1 MAQNQLNKAANFI
14 NRELSWLR
22 FNTRVLSEA
31 QDVNN
36 PLLERLK
43 FIAIYRTN
51 LDEFYM
57 VRVAGLK
64 RLYGAGIT
72 ESGADRLTP
81 KEQLEE
87 IRTYL
92 KKEKKKLE
100 ACFLEIKGE
109 LSKLGLHIKT
119 YSEGDKK
126 QKKELQEYFL
136 NHLYPVVVP
145 IAVDATHPFPHL
157 NNLSYV
163 LALKLQNLDNPN
175 EIKFGMA
182 RISRML
188 PGFVRLDDTYFYTD
202 SIVAE
207 FTNELFPGF
216 KVLSWTAFRVTR
228 NADMEI
234 EEEEADDFMALMT
247 EGLKSRRKGEIIRL
261 EISKTSDAELRN
273 FIEQH
278 VRVTPEDIYECEI
291 PMNSNILW
299 EVVGNKNFAKLTFP
313 SYTSKVLPPLDSN
326 VDIFSILDS
335 QDILSFQPYESFD
348 PVVNFIQSAAK
359 DPDVFSIR
367 MTLYR
372 VGKNSPIVK
381 ALIEAAE
388 NGKQV
393 TALVELKARFDEENN
408 LHWARAL
415 ESAGAHVIYGVPG
428 LKVHAK
434 IALVIKSIGRE
445 LREYV
450 HLSTGN
456 YNPSTAKIYT
466 DISYMTSKKE
476 FTQDATKFFHNL
488 SGFSHKSKLG
498 TLLSAPLQIKPKILE
513 LIENEA
519 KMGSEGKIILK
530 ANSVVDTDVILALYK
545 ASCAGVKIDLI
556 VRGICCL
563 RPGIKGVSE
572 NIRVISIVG
581 KYLEHARIYYFKH
594 AEVPIYF
601 ASADLMPRNLERR
614 VELMTPVF
622 TEELAN
628 KLFGII
634 KVQSED
640 NMKAHELKSNGEYTK
655 LSPKE
660 GEKPLN
666 SQKMLEELTSSLY
679 SSLKR
684 EERAVKAK
692 KLASRMFKES

>member
-1 MAQNQLNKAANFI
+1 MQKFNKPSNFI

-31 QDVNN
+31 QNENN

-43 FIAIYRTN
+43 FIAIYGTN

-64 RLYGAGIT
+64 RLYAGGIT

-87 IRTYL
+87 IRSYL
-92 KKEKKKLE
+92 KAEKTKLE
-100 ACFLEIKGE
+100 ECYLNIKEE
-109 LSKLGLHIKT
+109 LKKVGLFIKT
-119 YSEGDKK
+119 YEETTKE
-126 QKKELQEYFL
+126 QKKELQNYFL
-136 NHLYPVVVP
+136 NHLYPIVVP

-163 LALKLQNLDNPN
+163 LALKLQSLDNPN
-175 EIKFGMA
+175 EIKFGMT

-188 PGFVRLDDTYFYTD
+188 PGFVKLGGDTYVQTD

-207 FTNELFPGF
+207 FTHELFPGF
-216 KVLSWTAFRVTR
+216 KVLSWSAFRVTR

-261 EISKTSDAELRN
+261 EIGKTDDLELKK
-273 FIEQH
+273 FITQYIK
-278 VRVTPEDIYECEI
+278 VTPEDIYECLA
-291 PMNSNILW
+291 PMNSSILW
-299 EVVGNKNFAKLTFP
+299 EVVSSKSFAKYTFAN
-313 SYTSKVLPPLDSN
+313 YTSKILPPLDLDAN
-326 VDIFSILDS
+326 IFSILDT
-335 QDILSFQPYESFD
+335 QDILTFQPYESFD

-381 ALIEAAE
+381 SLIEAAE

-434 IALVIKSIGRE
+434 IALVIKNIGKE
-445 LREYV
+445 LKEYV

-466 DISYMTSKKE
+466 DISYMTSKRE
-476 FTQDATKFFHNL
+476 FTQDATRFFHNL
-488 SGFSHKSKLG
+488 SGFSHKSKLD
-498 TLLSAPLQIKPKILE
+498 TLLAAPLQIKPKILE
-513 LIENEA
+513 LIEGET
-519 KMGSEGKIILK
+519 KRGSEGRIILK
-530 ANSVVDTDVILALYK
+530 ANSIVDTDVILALYK
-545 ASCAGVKIDLI
+545 ASSAGVKIDLI
-556 VRGICCL
+556 IRGICCL
-563 RPGIKGVSE
+563 RPNIKGISD

-594 AEVPIYF
+594 AKPQIYF

-614 VELMTPVF
+614 VELMTPIF
-622 TEELAN
+622 DENLAD

-634 KVQSED
+634 SLQSQD
-640 NMKAHELKSNGEYTK
+640 NTKAHELLENGEYQK
-655 LSPKE
+655 LTPKDKE
-660 GEKPLN
+660 ATIN
-666 SQKMLEELTSSLY
+666 SQKILEDHTNTTY
-679 SSLKR
+679 SSLKQ
-684 EERAVKAK
+684 EEAEVKAK
-692 KLASRMFKES
+692 KLARRMFKES

>member
-1 MAQNQLNKAANFI
+1 MSQNTLNKAINFI

-31 QDVNN
+31 QDKNN

-43 FIAIYRTN
+43 FLAIYRTN

-64 RLYGAGIT
+64 RLYSEGII
-72 ESGADRLTP
+72 ESGSDRLTP

-87 IRTYL
+87 IRNYL
-92 KKEKKKLE
+92 QKEQECLE
-100 ACFLEIKGE
+100 SCYQEIKKGLQNIG
-109 LSKLGLHIKT
+109 LSIKT
-119 YSEGDKK
+119 YDEVNKEQK
-126 QKKELQEYFL
+126 QKLQEYFL
-136 NHLYPVVVP
+136 NHLYPIVVP

-157 NNLSYV
+157 NNLTYV

-175 EIKFGMA
+175 EIKFGMT

-188 PGFVRLDDTYFYTD
+188 PGFINLDDTYIYTD
-202 SIVAE
+202 SVVAE
-207 FTNELFPGF
+207 FTSELFPGF
-216 KVLSWTAFRVTR
+216 KAINWGAFRVTR

-234 EEEEADDFMALMT
+234 EEEEADDFMVLMT

-261 EISKTSDAELRN
+261 EISKSADEELKG
-273 FIEQH
+273 FIAQYIK
-278 VRVTPEDIYECEI
+278 VSAEDIYEYQL

-299 EVVGNKNFAKLTFP
+299 EIVGNKNFANLTFP
-313 SYTSKVLPPLDSN
+313 NYTAKILPPLDSKAN
-326 VDIFSILDS
+326 IFSVLDTR
-335 QDILSFQPYESFD
+335 DILSFQPYESFE
-348 PVVNFIQSAAK
+348 PIVNFIQSAAK

-381 ALIEAAE
+381 SLIEAAE

-408 LHWARAL
+408 LNWAKAL

-488 SGFSHKSKLG
+488 SGFSHKSKLQ
-498 TLLSAPLQIKPKILE
+498 TLFAAPMQIKSKILE
-513 LIENEA
+513 LIHNEA
-519 KMGSEGKIILK
+519 KKGNEGRIILK
-530 ANSVVDTDVILALYK
+530 ANSIVDTDVILALYQ
-545 ASCAGVKIDLI
+545 ASNVGVKIDLI
-556 VRGICCL
+556 IRGICCL
-563 RPGIKGVSE
+563 KPNIKGVSE

-594 AEVPIYF
+594 SKPQIYF

-614 VELMTPVF
+614 VELMTPIF
-622 TEELAN
+622 QQDLAD
-628 KLFGII
+628 KLFGILKI
-634 KVQSED
+634 QSED
-640 NMKAHELKSNGEYTK
+640 NAKSHELQSNGEYKK
-655 LSPKE
+655 LSPNA
-660 GEKPLN
+660 GEKAIN
-666 SQKMLEELTSSLY
+666 SQKILEDYTNSTY
-679 SSLKR
+679 ISLKR
-684 EERAVKAK
+684 EEEEVKAK
-692 KLASRMFKES
+692 KLSRQMLKKS

>member
-1 MAQNQLNKAANFI
+1 MFI

-22 FNTRVLSEA
+22 FNSRVLA
-31 QDVNN
+31 QCNKDL
-36 PLLERLK
+36 PLLEKLK
-43 FIAIYRTN
+43 FIAIYYTN

-64 RLYGAGIT
+64 RLYAARIT

-87 IRTYL
+87 IRGYL
-92 KKEKKKLE
+92 KKEKKLLE
-100 ACFLEIKGE
+100 TCYFEIKE
-109 LSKLGLHIKT
+109 SLNKLGLCIKT
-119 YSEGDKK
+119 YKETNKEQQK
-126 QKKELQEYFL
+126 QLQDYFM
-136 NHLYPVVVP
+136 NHLYPIVVP

-163 LALKLQNLDNPN
+163 LALKLQSLDNPN
-175 EIKFGMA
+175 EIKFGMT

-188 PGFVRLDDTYFYTD
+188 PGFIKLGDTYVLTD
-202 SIVAE
+202 SVVAE
-207 FTNELFPGF
+207 FTSELFPGF
-216 KVLSWTAFRVTR
+216 SVLSWTAFRVTR

-234 EEEEADDFMALMT
+234 EEEEGDDFMALMT

-261 EISKTSDAELRN
+261 EIAKTKDEELKR
-273 FIEQH
+273 FITNYIP
-278 VRVTPEDIYECEI
+278 VSSEDIYECEL

-299 EVVGNKNFAKLTFP
+299 EIVGNKNFAQLTFP
-313 SYTSKVLPPLDSN
+313 NYTPKILPPLDPN
-326 VDIFSILDS
+326 ANIFSILDT
-335 QDILSFQPYESFD
+335 QDVLSFQPYESFD

-408 LHWARAL
+408 LHWAKAL
-415 ESAGAHVIYGVPG
+415 EGAGAHVIYGVPG

-434 IALVIKSIGRE
+434 IALVIKSIGKE

-456 YNPSTAKIYT
+456 YNTSSAKIYT

-488 SGFSHKSKLG
+488 SGFSHKSRLN
-498 TLLSAPLQIKPKILE
+498 TLLAAPLQIKPKIIE

-519 KMGSEGKIILK
+519 KKGSEGRIILK
-530 ANSVVDTDVILALYK
+530 ANSIVDTDVIVALYK
-545 ASCAGVKIDLI
+545 ASNAGVKIDLI

-563 RPGIKGVSE
+563 KPKVKGVSE

-594 AEVPIYF
+594 AKPQIYF

-622 TEELAN
+622 EEALAE

-634 KVQSED
+634 RLQSED
-640 NMKAHELKSNGEYTK
+640 NTNAHELQEDGEYKKLVSNGK
-655 LSPKE
+655 NI
-660 GEKPLN
+660 N
-666 SQKMLEELTSSLY
+666 SQKILEDYTNTTY
-679 SSLKR
+679 TSLKR
-684 EERAVKAK
+684 EEEEIKAK
-692 KLASRMFKES
+692 RLARRMFRES

>member
-1 MAQNQLNKAANFI
+1 MSNQLKESSNFI

-31 QDVNN
+31 QNSNN

-43 FIAIYRTN
+43 FIAIYGTN

-64 RLYGAGIT
+64 RLYAARIT

-87 IRTYL
+87 IRGYL
-92 KKEKKKLE
+92 KKEKKLLE
-100 ACFLEIKGE
+100 ECYFEIKE
-109 LSKLGLHIKT
+109 ALNKLGLCIKT
-119 YSEGDKK
+119 YKEANKEQQK
-126 QKKELQEYFL
+126 QLQDYFM
-136 NHLYPVVVP
+136 NHLYPIVVP

-163 LALKLQNLDNPN
+163 LALKLQSLDNPN
-175 EIKFGMA
+175 EIKFGMT

-188 PGFVRLDDTYFYTD
+188 PGFIKLGDTYVLTD
-202 SIVAE
+202 SVVAE
-207 FTNELFPGF
+207 FTSELFPGF
-216 KVLSWTAFRVTR
+216 SVLSWTAFRVTR

-234 EEEEADDFMALMT
+234 EEEEGDDFMALMT

-261 EISKTSDAELRN
+261 EIGKTKDEELKH
-273 FIEQH
+273 FITNYIP
-278 VRVTPEDIYECEI
+278 VSSEDIYECEL
-291 PMNSNILW
+291 PMNSSILW
-299 EVVGNKNFAKLTFP
+299 EIVGNKNFAQLTFP
-313 SYTSKVLPPLDSN
+313 SYTPKILPPLDSN
-326 VDIFSILDS
+326 ANIFSILDT
-335 QDILSFQPYESFD
+335 QDVLLFQPYESFD

-408 LHWARAL
+408 LHWAKAL
-415 ESAGAHVIYGVPG
+415 EGAGAHVIYGVPG

-434 IALVIKSIGRE
+434 IALVIKSIGKE

-456 YNPSTAKIYT
+456 YNTSSAKIYT

-488 SGFSHKSKLG
+488 SGFSHKSRLN
-498 TLLSAPLQIKPKILE
+498 TLLAAPLQIKPKIIE

-519 KMGSEGKIILK
+519 KKGSEGRIILK
-530 ANSVVDTDVILALYK
+530 ANSIVDTDVIVALYK
-545 ASCAGVKIDLI
+545 ASNAGVKIDLI

-563 RPGIKGVSE
+563 KPKVAGVSE

-594 AEVPIYF
+594 AKPQIYF

-622 TEELAN
+622 EESLAE

-634 KVQSED
+634 RLQSED
-640 NMKAHELKSNGEYTK
+640 NTNAHELQEDGEYKKLVSNGK
-655 LSPKE
+655 SI
-660 GEKPLN
+660 N
-666 SQKMLEELTSSLY
+666 SQKILEDYTNATY
-679 SSLKR
+679 TSLKR
-684 EERAVKAK
+684 EEEEIKAK
-692 KLASRMFKES
+692 RLARRMFRES

>member
-1 MAQNQLNKAANFI
+1 MSNKLKEASHFI

-31 QDVNN
+31 QNPNN

-43 FIAIYRTN
+43 FLAIYGTN

-64 RLYGAGIT
+64 RLYAARIT

-87 IRTYL
+87 IRSYL
-92 KKEKKKLE
+92 KKEKKLLE
-100 ACFLEIKGE
+100 SCYFEIKE
-109 LSKLGLHIKT
+109 KLSKLGLCIKT
-119 YSEGDKK
+119 YKETNKEQQK
-126 QKKELQEYFL
+126 QLQEYFI
-136 NHLYPVVVP
+136 NHLYPIVVP

-163 LALKLQNLDNPN
+163 LALKLQSIDNPN
-175 EIKFGMA
+175 EIKFGMT

-188 PGFVRLDDTYFYTD
+188 PGFIKLGDAYVLTD
-202 SIVAE
+202 SVVAE
-207 FTNELFPGF
+207 FTSELFPGF
-216 KVLSWTAFRVTR
+216 SVLSWSAFRVTR

-234 EEEEADDFMALMT
+234 EEEEGDDFMALMT

-261 EISKTSDAELRN
+261 EISKTDDEELKR
-273 FIEQH
+273 FITNYIP
-278 VRVTPEDIYECEI
+278 VSSEDIYECEL
-291 PMNSNILW
+291 PMNSSILW
-299 EVVGNKNFAKLTFP
+299 EIVGNKNFAQLTFP
-313 SYTSKVLPPLDSN
+313 NYTPKILPPLDSN
-326 VDIFSILDS
+326 ANIFSILDS
-335 QDILSFQPYESFD
+335 QDVLLFQPYESFD

-408 LHWARAL
+408 LHWAKVL
-415 ESAGAHVIYGVPG
+415 EGAGAHVIYGVPG

-434 IALVIKSIGRE
+434 IALVIKSIGKE

-456 YNPSTAKIYT
+456 YNTSSAKIYT

-476 FTQDATKFFHNL
+476 FTKDATKFFHNL
-488 SGFSHKSKLG
+488 SGFSHKSRLN
-498 TLLSAPLQIKPKILE
+498 TLLAAPLQIKPKILE

-519 KMGSEGKIILK
+519 KMGSEGRIILK
-530 ANSVVDTDVILALYK
+530 ANSIVDTDVIVALYK
-545 ASCAGVKIDLI
+545 ASNAGVKIDLI
-556 VRGICCL
+556 VRGICSL
-563 RPGIKGVSE
+563 KPKVAGVSE

-594 AEVPIYF
+594 AKPQIYF

-614 VELMTPVF
+614 VELMTPIF
-622 TEELAN
+622 DEALAD

-634 KVQSED
+634 RLQSED
-640 NMKAHELKSNGEYTK
+640 NTNAHELQENGEYQK
-655 LSPKE
+655 LSSNGKSI
-660 GEKPLN
+660 N
-666 SQKMLEELTSSLY
+666 SQKILEDYTNSTY
-679 SSLKR
+679 TSLKR
-684 EERAVKAK
+684 EEEEVKAK
-692 KLASRMFKES
+692 RLARRMFRES